1 MNENMKKIIF
11 TVSVLTNLLLITAAD
26 FKSEPVVTVMETPKK
41 KTNCGYTIVEFGKGI
56 DCNGDTV
63 KLARVNGVQV
73 RIDS

>member
-1 MNENMKKIIF
+1 MRVMKKIIF

-26 FKSEPVVTVMETPKK
+26 FKSTPIVTIKEKPAKK
-41 KTNCGYTIVEFGKGI
+41 KMNCGYTIVEFGKGI

-63 KLARVNGVQV
+63 KLARVNGIQV